1 MKKIEDVHQT
11 LENINQW
18 ITASDNKAAAA
29 LGIIGIILTI
39 LFTNNTIIE
48 NCANITSTAF
58 SSRTFGDIIFIVL
71 VLMSTIYSLD
81 GIRLIFLVICPKLTS
96 QGKSAKSIFYFGDIA
111 QHKSF
116 TDYQNAINSKNNDDI
131 LEDLQNQVYQ
141 NSIICNAK
149 HQNLAR
155 GIKQFILGLAGLV
168 TLYLIGIAIY

>member
-1 MKKIEDVHQT
+1 MKKTEDAYRT

-18 ITASDNKAAAA
+18 IAAADNKATAA

-39 LFTNNTIIE
+39 FFTNNAIVE
-48 NCANITSTAF
+48 NCTSITSAAV
-58 SSRTFGDIIFIVL
+58 SNRTFGDIIFIAL
-71 VLMSTIYSLD
+71 VLMSTIYSLN

-96 QGKSAKSIFYFGDIA
+96 QEKSAKSIFYFGDIA

-116 TDYQNAINSKNNDDI
+116 TDYQNAINSKNDDDI

-141 NSIICNAK
+141 NSIICNTK

-168 TLYLIGIAIY
+168 ALYLIGTAIY